1 MLSPCAVSCPEHRWP
16 LLKTGGSAHA
26 ALLGI
31 PWAQAWGAWGMWVFC
46 SASPMLA
53 GPCREEG
60 AHRTRA
66 SSGQY
71 LGRKVPPPPSGNND
85 SLLFQSL
92 WAGLGLRHL
101 LLAGTPAPLAS
112 RGLSSPSPGPRELW
126 ALPETKLFVG
136 RSKSLQLGDSLIIK
150 PPHTLLEAE
159 LLSLRFLFRV
169 GGEPDW
175 RRLQ

>member
-1 MLSPCAVSCPEHRWP
+1 MRLSLGSPGPRPGVLGHVGFLLSLPYVSRSLQGGGRSQDESLQWP
-16 LLKTGGSAHA
+16 
-26 ALLGI
+26 I
-31 PWAQAWGAWGMWVFC
+31 F
-46 SASPMLA
+46 
-53 GPCREEG
+53 
-60 AHRTRA
+60 
-66 SSGQY
+66 
-71 LGRKVPPPPSGNND
+71 RKEVPPPPPSGNND

-101 LLAGTPAPLAS
+101 LLACTPAPLAS